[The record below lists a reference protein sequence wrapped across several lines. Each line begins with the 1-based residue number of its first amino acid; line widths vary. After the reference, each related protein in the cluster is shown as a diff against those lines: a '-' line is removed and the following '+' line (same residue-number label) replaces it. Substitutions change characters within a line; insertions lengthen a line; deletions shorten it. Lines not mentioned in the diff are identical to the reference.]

1 MKKSLLP
8 KIVWGV
14 TFLLGL
20 VGVAQRLVYGH
31 KLAAYGSYVVWGLG
45 VAVYIYFIGLS
56 AGAFL
61 LSSLIYVFDIKR
73 LEKVGKLALFTA
85 LVTLL
90 MALFS
95 ILFDIGHMERF
106 LNVYTSPNFS
116 SMMTWM
122 VWLYTAYFI
131 LLLFEMWFVMRADL
145 VVWSN
150 KEGFPGTIA
159 KLLTLGRRDISEV
172 VLEREAKIVKV
183 LATIGVPLAVA
194 FHGGVGA
201 LFGVVGAR
209 PYWHSALYPIL
220 FLTGALVSG
229 GALLTAIIAFF
240 WPKKDE
246 EYREIVAFMGK
257 IVLGLLLLDLL
268 LEGTEIFV
276 PLWGGV
282 PSHLI
287 GIKLV
292 LFGNYWW
299 VFWIV
304 HLLLGSL
311 IPILML
317 AKWPRSV
324 VRVGIASAV
333 IAATFMSVRL
343 NIVIPGLAYPEVKG
357 LERAFVDH
365 RLTFQ
370 YFPSLH
376 EWLLALFVTSLG
388 VALFYMGYKILP
400 IVDKDE
406 IVS

>member
-1 MKKSLLP
+1 M
-8 KIVWGV
+8 VWGV
-14 TFLLGL
+14 AFLLGL
-20 VGVAQRLVYGH
+20 VGVAQRFAYGH

-45 VAVYIYFIGLS
+45 VAAYIYFIGLS

-73 LEKVGKLALFTA
+73 LAKVGKLALFTA
-85 LVTLL
+85 LITLL

-95 ILFDIGHMERF
+95 IWFDIGHMERF

-131 LLLFEMWFVMRADL
+131 LLLLEMWFVMRADL

-150 KEGFPGTIA
+150 REGLPGTIA
-159 KLLTLGRRDISEV
+159 RLLTLGGRDISKE
-172 VLEREAKIVKV
+172 VLEREAKVIKV
-183 LATIGVPLAVA
+183 LGTIGVPLAVA

-209 PYWHSALYPIL
+209 PFWHSPLYPIL

-240 WPKKDE
+240 WPKKDG
-246 EYREIVAFMGK
+246 EYREIVIFMGK
-257 IVLGLLLLDLL
+257 VFLGLLLFDLL

-276 PLWGGV
+276 PLWAGI

-287 GIKLV
+287 GVNIV
-292 LFGNYWW
+292 LFGDYWW

-311 IPILML
+311 IPFIILV
-317 AKWPRSV
+317 KWPRSV
-324 VRVGIASAV
+324 VRVGIACAL
-333 IAATFMSVRL
+333 IAITFMSVRL
-343 NIVIPGLAYPEVKG
+343 NVVIPSLAYTQVKG

-365 RLTFQ
+365 RLTFH

-376 EWLLALFVTSLG
+376 EWLLVLFVTTLG
-388 VALFYMGYKILP
+388 IALFYMGYKILP

-406 IVS
+406 IVSQ